1 MRLFPARIAV
11 LLLGIACVLPILS
24 QPLTAATSPT
34 EEKSLFATLSF
45 EKALEKAKNE
55 KKLVFVDFFTTW
67 CGPCKMLDRTTWQD
81 PKVIQWLTANTI
93 PLKIDAEKDV
103 ELARRYGV
111 RAYPTMVFIKPD
123 GKILDTIIGYHPP
136 EKFLPKAVAYLSGK
150 SSVDFAREELK
161 GHENDPSY
169 RLRYAGAL
177 VDQGQTEKALT
188 ELLWCFD
195 EGPKIDPS
203 FRDGGWLRVT
213 MYLSS
218 LSKQSDVARKAL
230 VARRD
235 QVERQF
241 VATPKDT
248 ILVNLLSVMN
258 RGLDQPQR
266 MLAFYDELKA
276 KGESTKIARGAIGPV
291 VLRPLLEARRY
302 QEILDNS
309 GNTINQFEASETIFQ
324 KQSIELGARLSREER
339 VRQLEKIRHSLV
351 THYATLYEALVGVG
365 RIEEA
370 ESLARKL
377 AQFDNRPETLTLL
390 MNHAVRAGN
399 RKSAFTVAEL
409 RQNLAKPEER
419 AIVEAAAAKIPD
431 EK

>member
-1 MRLFPARIAV
+1 MRLSLARSAI
-11 LLLGIACVLPILS
+11 LLFACALPILS
-24 QPLTAATSPT
+24 QPLTAATFPT

-67 CGPCKMLDRTTWQD
+67 CGPCKMLDKTTWQD
-81 PKVIQWLTANTI
+81 PKVIQWLTENTI
-93 PLKIDAEKDV
+93 PLKIDAEKEV
-103 ELARRYGV
+103 ALAKRYGV

-150 SSVDFAREELK
+150 SSVDLAREELK

-177 VDQGQTEKALT
+177 VDQGQTEKALN

-195 EGPKIDPS
+195 KGPKIDPS

-218 LSKQSDVARKAL
+218 LSKQSDAARKAL

-276 KGESTKIARGAIGPV
+276 KGESTKIARGAIGPF

-309 GNTINQFEASETIFQ
+309 GNTINQFETSETIFQ
-324 KQSIELGARLSREER
+324 KQSIELGLRLSREER
-339 VRQLEKIRHSLV
+339 IRQLEKIRRSLV

-370 ESLARKL
+370 ETLARKL

-399 RKSAFTVAEL
+399 RKSAFVVAEL

-419 AIVEAAAAKIPD
+419 AVVEAAAAKIPD